1 MNLIV
6 FIICYVSSE
15 AVRRSSSKETE
26 SEITTAVK
34 DWLKYAKDRE
44 GGRKAREARRS
55 VAHSNE

>member
-1 MNLIV
+1 MNSIV

-15 AVRRSSSKETE
+15 AVRRTSKETE
-26 SEITTAVK
+26 SEIITAVK

-55 VAHSNE
+55 VANSNE